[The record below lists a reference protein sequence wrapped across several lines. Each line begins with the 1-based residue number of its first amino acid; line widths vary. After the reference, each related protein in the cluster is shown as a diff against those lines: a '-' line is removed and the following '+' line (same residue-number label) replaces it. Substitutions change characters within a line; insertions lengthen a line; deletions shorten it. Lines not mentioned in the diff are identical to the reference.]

1 MKIKVY
7 FSLLAALVVAALSTT
22 ASAYDFSYNDL
33 VYKITNASAKTVML
47 TYEKYYADGN
57 SNKRYDELIGIVDV
71 PETVRYNNVTYT
83 VTAVDN
89 NALRSCKDFIELR
102 IPATVTS
109 IGTSAFQNCTGVA
122 KIVFKAPSESV
133 QPQPL
138 VIGDNAFNKCQAV
151 TEITLPTWTS
161 SIGNNVFQNCSAL
174 TSFSVDEP
182 SQLTTIG
189 DNTFEYS
196 YNVADVY
203 LPNSLTSLG
212 QCSFLNNRAL
222 TSIRFPDNMTTISDN
237 ICNNCRQLT
246 EIILPKNVTSIGR
259 NAFRGAG
266 SGVYAEKTDIPAGK
280 EMVIELPNKLKTIG
294 IGAFAFIHGLKSITI
309 PGSVQTIG
317 SLAFDNCS
325 NLESVAFEG
334 LVTEADAGE
343 SGISFSSAKLKT
355 LIIKGNNFKIE
366 PLQRDFSG
374 RITTAIYDGV
384 TTIAEGSLQGCT
396 AMEKIT
402 IPATVKKIENSAFKG
417 CTVLRDF
424 YSLLERPLVI
434 DASVFEDVPVTGYCD
449 LHVPE
454 GSEGRY
460 RAMAVWK
467 DFYAIYEDAGQGGG
481 QLNKFD
487 VNEDG
492 NVNVGDVNAV
502 LDYILEHN

>member
-1 MKIKVY
+1 MKIKFY
-7 FSLLAALVVAALSTT
+7 FSLLAALVVAALVTT
-22 ASAYDFSYNDL
+22 ASAYDFMVGQLCYN
-33 VYKITNASAKTVML
+33 ITSNNPPTVMV
-47 TYEKYYADGN
+47 TYEVNATTSG
-57 SNKRYDELIGIVDV
+57 KRYQQLQGLVDI
-71 PETVRYNNVTYT
+71 PEVVVRNNVHYT
-83 VTAVDN
+83 VTAVDSK
-89 NALRSCKDFIELR
+89 AMAYCRDMFELR

-109 IGTSAFQNCTGVA
+109 IGAEAFRNCTGVT
-122 KIVFKAPSESV
+122 KIAFKAPSEGV
-133 QPQPL
+133 QTKPL
-138 VIGDNAFNKCQAV
+138 VIGDQAFYYCSAL
-151 TEITLPTWTS
+151 TEITLPAWTS
-161 SIGNNVFQNCSAL
+161 SLGDKVFSYCSAL

-212 QCSFLNNRAL
+212 QCSFISNRAL
-222 TSIRFPDNMTTISDN
+222 TSIRFPDNLTTISDN

-266 SGVYAEKTDIPAGK
+266 SDVYPENTDIPAGK

-294 IGAFAFIHGLKSITI
+294 IGAFAYMHGLKSITI
-309 PGSVQTIG
+309 PSSVETICIE
-317 SLAFDNCS
+317 AFSACS

-334 LVTEADAGE
+334 LVKEADAG
-343 SGISFSSAKLKT
+343 GNTVSFSGAKLKT
-355 LIIKGNNFKIE
+355 LIIKGNDFKIE
-366 PLQRDFSG
+366 PLQRDFG
-374 RITTAIYDGV
+374 NRITTAIYDGV
-384 TTIAEGSLQGCT
+384 TTIAEGSLEGCT

-449 LHVPE
+449 LHVPQ
-454 GSEGRY
+454 GSEVRY
-460 RAMAVWK
+460 RAMNVWK
-467 DFYAIYEDAGQGGG
+467 DFTIINEDAGHGSSR
-481 QLNKFD
+481 LNEYD
-487 VNEDG
+487 VNADG
-492 NVNVGDVNAV
+492 NVDVGDVNSV
-502 LDYILEHN
+502 LNYILEHN